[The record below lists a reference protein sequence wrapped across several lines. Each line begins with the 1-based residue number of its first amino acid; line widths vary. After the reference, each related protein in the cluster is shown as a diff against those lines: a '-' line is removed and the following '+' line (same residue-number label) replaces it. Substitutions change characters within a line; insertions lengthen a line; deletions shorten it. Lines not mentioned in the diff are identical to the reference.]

1 MAGWFEVKYALFQQL
16 GNGSGRE
23 KKKPPD
29 GGLHFLY
36 AIKGIS
42 VPLCF

>member
-1 MAGWFEVKYALFQQL
+1 MHYFGNQEMEVV
-16 GNGSGRE
+16 E

-29 GGLHFLY
+29 GGFIFLY